1 MAQNMAQKNDT
12 PALILALLVTLGLL
26 GGGAWLLSRQFFDQG
41 GSGGAS
47 PIATPTS
54 ADSSQSSAAAG
65 SISDGSSSVI
75 PSLTTPQKQT
85 AFAAFAAGNYTEAAQ
100 QFEASLQ
107 AKRNDPEALIFKN
120 NALAAQGDSI
130 VIGASLPIATDQN
143 AALEMMR
150 GIAQAQNEIN
160 QMGGI
165 NGSKLFV
172 LLADDGNNA
181 ITAQSIAKDFSRNKS
196 VVGVVG
202 PYASG
207 VSLAT
212 LDAYRKGELANVS
225 PVSTSVE
232 LSNKSPYFFRT
243 VPSDYIAARALAE
256 HALSKLS
263 TRKAIVYFNSES
275 AYSQSLKG
283 EFSTAFS
290 LGGGQVVGEA
300 DLSQGGFSA
309 SQSLQ
314 TAKQQGADVIVLL
327 PNSGTLNQSL
337 QVVSVNNGELP
348 LVAGDDVYSPTTLEV
363 GGTPGR
369 GMVVAIPWHIDASP
383 DAGFPQR
390 SRDLWYATVNWRT
403 ALSYDAVQ
411 AIAQALRT
419 NPSRKGVQQSLAD
432 PSFQASGASG
442 AIRFLPSG
450 DRNATIQLVEVQPGN
465 GPGGF
470 SFVPLQ

>member
-26 GGGAWLLSRQFFDQG
+26 GGGAWLLSRQFMANDGPGPITPSIQTGSPQPSANAG
-41 GSGGAS
+41 G
-47 PIATPTS
+47 
-54 ADSSQSSAAAG
+54 
-65 SISDGSSSVI
+65 ISDGSTGLI
-75 PSLTTPQKQT
+75 PSLSTPQKQT

-107 AKRNDPEALIFKN
+107 DKRNDPEALIFKN
-120 NALAAQGDSI
+120 NALAAAGNSI

-150 GIAQAQNEIN
+150 GIAQAQDEIN
-160 QMGGI
+160 QGGGI

-172 LLADDGNNA
+172 LMADDANNEA
-181 ITAQSIAKDFSRNKS
+181 TAQKVAKDFSKNKS
-196 VVGVVG
+196 IVSVIG
-202 PYASG
+202 PYSSG

-212 LDAYRKGELANVS
+212 LDAYRDGKLATVS
-225 PVSTSVE
+225 PVSTSVD
-232 LSNKSPYFFRT
+232 LSNASPYFFRT

-256 HALSKLS
+256 HALNQIG
-263 TRKAIVYFNSES
+263 TRKAVVYFNSQS

-283 EFSTAFS
+283 EFGTAFS
-290 LGGGQVVGEA
+290 LGGGQVVSEA

-327 PNSGTLNQSL
+327 PNTGTLNKAL
-337 QVVSVNNGELP
+337 QVVSVNQKQLP
-348 LVAGDDVYSPTTLEV
+348 VIAGDDAYSPTTLEV
-363 GGTPGR
+363 GGTNGQD
-369 GMVVAIPWHIDASP
+369 MVVAIPWHIDASP

-419 NPSRKGVQQSLAD
+419 SPSREGVQKALSD
-432 PSFQASGASG
+432 PSFQSNGASG

-470 SFVPLQ
+470 SFVPLR